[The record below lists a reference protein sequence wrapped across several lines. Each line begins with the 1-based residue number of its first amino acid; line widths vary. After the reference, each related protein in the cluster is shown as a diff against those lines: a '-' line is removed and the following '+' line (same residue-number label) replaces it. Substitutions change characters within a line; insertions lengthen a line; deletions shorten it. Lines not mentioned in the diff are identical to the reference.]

1 MRLSIVELHFNPIH
15 VLNSSVVL
23 VKPY

>member
-1 MRLSIVELHFNPIH
+1 MRLSIVELHFNTIH